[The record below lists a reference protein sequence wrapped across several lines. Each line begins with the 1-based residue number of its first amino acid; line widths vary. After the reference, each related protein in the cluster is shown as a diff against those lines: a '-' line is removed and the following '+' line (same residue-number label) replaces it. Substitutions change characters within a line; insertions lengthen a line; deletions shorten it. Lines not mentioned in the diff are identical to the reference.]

1 MNNHHKNYTVEHIY
15 LFILSYYK
23 AKSRY
28 ALPKDGFPIE
38 TETKLAFLFHIAL
51 LMLK

>member
-1 MNNHHKNYTVEHIY
+1 MRLNISICLLIH
-15 LFILSYYK
+15 YK
-23 AKSRY
+23 ANSRY